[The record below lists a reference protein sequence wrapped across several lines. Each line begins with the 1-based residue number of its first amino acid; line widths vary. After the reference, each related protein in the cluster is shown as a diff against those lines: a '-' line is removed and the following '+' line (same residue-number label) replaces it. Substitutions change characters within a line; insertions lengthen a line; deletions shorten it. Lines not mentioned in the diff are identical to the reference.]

1 VSELGLR
8 HKKEEDFAQWY
19 SELILKA
26 ELADYA
32 DVKGFII
39 LRPYG
44 YAIWEL
50 VQKGLDA
57 RFKELGVRNAYYP
70 LLIPEGLLNREAEHF
85 KGFVPE
91 VFWVTEAGD
100 DRLSERLAI
109 RPTSE
114 TIIYAHLAKV
124 IKSYRDLPVKLNLW
138 NSVLRAE
145 IKMTKPFIRTSEFLW
160 QEGHTAHATKEEAE
174 EMAHHMLRLYERF
187 MVEELALAP
196 LAGKKSEREKFAGAD
211 YTLTLEGV
219 MPDGTI
225 LQLGTSHHLGDRFAR
240 AFGIRYLSRE
250 GRWEYVWQTSWGVSW
265 RLLGAVFML
274 HGDDKGLILP
284 PRIAPIQAVIVP
296 IYYEEAEKEAVL
308 SSCRKL
314 HASLT
319 GAGIRTELDL
329 REWYT
334 PGWKFNDWELKG
346 VPLRLE
352 LGPRDVKEG
361 TCVIARR
368 DTLKKE
374 KVRLEEA
381 AERARALL
389 EEVQAELRK
398 RALEVRERLTHR
410 VEDYREFQRVLKEAG
425 GFVVAP
431 WCGSRRCEDAI
442 KQETGADIRLIPLE
456 PRPSEKGCI
465 YCGSSPAS
473 LAYFGKAY

>member
-1 VSELGLR
+1 MSELGLR
-8 HKKEEDFAQWY
+8 YKKAEAFPQWY
-19 SELILKA
+19 SELIVKA

-50 VQKGLDA
+50 IQRGLDA
-57 RFKELGVRNAYYP
+57 RFKRLGVRNAYYP
-70 LLIPEGLLNREAEHF
+70 LLIPEGLLKREAEHF

-114 TIIYAHLAKV
+114 TIIYSHLARV
-124 IKSYRDLPVKLNLW
+124 VKSYRDLPIKLNLW

-160 QEGHTAHATKEEAE
+160 QEGHTAHATRQEAE
-174 EMAHHMLRLYERF
+174 EMALLMLRTYEEF
-187 MVEELALAP
+187 MLEELALAP
-196 LAGKKSEREKFAGAD
+196 LAGRKSEREKFAGAD

-240 AFGIRYLSRE
+240 AFEIRYLSRE
-250 GRWEYVWQTSWGVSW
+250 GSWEYVWQTSWGVSW

-274 HGDDKGLILP
+274 HGDDRGLVLP
-284 PRIAPIQAVIVP
+284 PRIAPIQAVLVP
-296 IYYEEAEKEAVL
+296 IYYKEEEKEAVL
-308 SSCRKL
+308 ERCRAL
-314 HASLT
+314 HRALLEQ
-319 GAGIRTELDL
+319 GIRAELDA
-329 REWYT
+329 RDWYT

-352 LGPRDVKEG
+352 VGPRDVREG
-361 TCVIARR
+361 TCILARR
-368 DTLKKE
+368 DTLQKE
-374 KVRLEEA
+374 KVQA
-381 AERARALL
+381 AQAPMRALQLL
-389 EEVQAELRK
+389 EEIQEELRR
-398 RALEVRERLTHR
+398 RAREVRERLTHR
-410 VEDYREFQRVLKEAG
+410 VKGYEEFRRVLSELG
-425 GFVVAP
+425 GFIAAP
-431 WCGSRRCEDAI
+431 WCGSGECEASI
-442 KQETGADIRLIPLE
+442 KQETGADIRLIPLKPE
-456 PRPSEKGCI
+456 EAQEGCI
-465 YCGSSPAS
+465 YCGSRPSVI
-473 LAYFGKAY
+473 AYFGKAY